1 MIIEILI
8 LKKKKDCI
16 LKQNKNMS
24 QQIGWRAHSKD
35 LWKLKVLEKDV
46 NELLENEEI
55 MWMGLIKSIMVLDEG
70 MKVGVGTF

>member
-24 QQIGWRAHSKD
+24 QQIGWRAH
-35 LWKLKVLEKDV
+35 LKVKMSM
-46 NELLENEEI
+46 NYQ
-55 MWMGLIKSIMVLDEG
+55 K
-70 MKVGVGTF
+70 MKKLSGWA